1 MEREWKEKTKR
12 GLRKEQTEN
21 RGQHSGFA
29 CGNRAKNQSFQK
41 PLKLKPFKDTS
52 LTMMYANL

>member
-1 MEREWKEKTKR
+1 MVFMRRNASNPPPPLPTPP
-12 GLRKEQTEN
+12 
-21 RGQHSGFA
+21 HSGFA